1 MLTQTWSMTDIN
13 FCHFRPFFTLLPH
26 YWPRKL
32 KFRNNLQNA
41 WTYYPFTYVYQKS
54 RSYHVWFL
62 RYKVQRTEL
71 FVILGHHLPFD
82 PPNNPKNQNF
92 EKIKK
97 NAWRYYHFPLVY
109 NKWRYVSFLRYRAR
123 QTENPGKSNFE
134 KNENNSW
141 RYCHFTHEYH
151 KWSTINEDHIMYD
164 SEILSASGKIFTRF
178 GPFFTH
184 LPSPSSAPLTS

>member
-1 MLTQTWSMTDIN
+1 MCTKNQDHIMYGSWDIKSKGRS
-13 FCHFRPFFTLLPH
+13 FLSFWAIICLLTLL
-26 YWPRKL
+26 
-32 KFRNNLQNA
+32 
-41 WTYYPFTYVYQKS
+41 TT
-54 RSYHVWFL
+54 
-62 RYKVQRTEL
+62 
-71 FVILGHHLPFD
+71 
-82 PPNNPKNQNF
+82 QNF

-109 NKWRYVSFLRYRAR
+109 HKWRYVSFLRYRAR